1 MNWAIFSLRLAGRG
15 LGLDAGT
22 VQFLISQA
30 PTAALALVFLYLFA
44 TGKVHSDAEYDQL
57 RKDYDTEKAAHEQT
71 RQAYA
76 LATARA
82 DAGVRA
88 AEMVAASLE
97 GARRAA
103 APQAPP
109 PP

>member
-1 MNWAIFSLRLAGRG
+1 M
-15 LGLDAGT
+15 DAGT

-57 RKDYDTEKAAHEQT
+57 RKDYETEKAAHEQT
-71 RQAYA
+71 RAAYA
-76 LATARA
+76 LASARA

-88 AEMVAASLE
+88 AELVAASLE
-97 GARRAA
+97 GARHAAA
-103 APQAPP
+103 APQAPQT
-109 PP
+109 